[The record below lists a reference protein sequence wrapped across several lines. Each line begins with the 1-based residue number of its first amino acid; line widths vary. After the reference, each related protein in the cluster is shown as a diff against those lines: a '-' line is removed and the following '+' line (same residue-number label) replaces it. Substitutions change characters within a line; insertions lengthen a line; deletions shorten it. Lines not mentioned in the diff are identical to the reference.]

1 MQISDAAIRASR
13 NLTKKQPKSRQKKPK
28 KDKNQR
34 PKNQTNPNQPKAK
47 TALFR
52 ANKHL
57 EKFIISN
64 CRSV

>member
-1 MQISDAAIRASR
+1 MQISDAVIRASR
-13 NLTKKQPKSRQKKPK
+13 NLTKKQKTDQKKTK
-28 KDKNQR
+28 TENR
-34 PKNQTNPNQPKAK
+34 PKTDQAKGKK

>member
-1 MQISDAAIRASR
+1 MQISDAVIRGGR
-13 NLTKKQPKSRQKKPK
+13 NLTKNRKQTK
-28 KDKNQR
+28 KDKKQ
-34 PKNQTNPNQPKAK
+34 KTDQKTDQAKGKK

>member
-1 MQISDAAIRASR
+1 MQISDAVIRGSR
-13 NLTKKQPKSRQKKPK
+13 NKTEKRQKKTK
-28 KDKNQR
+28 KDKDQ
-34 PKNQTNPNQPKAK
+34 KTDQKQPKAK

>member
-1 MQISDAAIRASR
+1 MQISDAVIRASR
-13 NLTKKQPKSRQKKPK
+13 NLTKKQKNQK
-28 KDKNQR
+28 KDKKQKTDQ
-34 PKNQTNPNQPKAK
+34 KNQTKPKAK

>member
-1 MQISDAAIRASR
+1 MQISDAVIRASR
-13 NLTKKQPKSRQKKPK
+13 NLAKKKTKTDQKKTEK
-28 KDKNQR
+28 QKTDQKQTKNR
-34 PKNQTNPNQPKAK
+34 PKTK

>member
-1 MQISDAAIRASR
+1 MRISDAVIKAK
-13 NLTKKQPKSRQKKPK
+13 TRQKRPK
-28 KDKNQR
+28 KRQR
-34 PKNQTNPNQPKAK
+34 PENRSENRPKTK

>member
-1 MQISDAAIRASR
+1 MQISDAVIRGSR
-13 NLTKKQPKSRQKKPK
+13 NKAEKKTKNRPK
-28 KDKNQR
+28 KDKNQ
-34 PKNQTNPNQPKAK
+34 KTAKVKK